1 MEIRKH
7 IPNSLTLLNLLCGCL
22 AIGSLFIV
30 RHEHIPYFIAIS
42 LLADF
47 LDGLVARLLK
57 VSSPI
62 GAELDSLADMVSFG
76 VLPGFLMVRLTCEAY
91 YGAPLDFYF
100 YSGLLSIE
108 DFKSA
113 IVILFPLIITLFSAL
128 RLAKF
133 NVDTEQSKEFKG
145 LATPASTIFV
155 IGLFMVLQDDWSP
168 FRFLLNPLILN
179 LISLVLA
186 LLLVSNIP
194 MFSFKL
200 GDLSIKNN
208 KWQILFV
215 LSSVFLLAFFKF
227 VGVPLIILVYILL
240 NLARKLTPKK

>member
-1 MEIRKH
+1 MSIKKH

-22 AIGSLFIV
+22 AIGSLFIG
-30 RHEHIPYFIAIS
+30 RSELIPYFIGIS

-76 VLPGFLMVRLTCEAY
+76 VLPGFLMVYLSCKAY
-91 YGAPLDFYF
+91 VGSPEDFSF
-100 YSGLLSIE
+100 YNGLVSISN
-108 DFKSA
+108 FKSA
-113 IVILFPLIITLFSAL
+113 LIIFFPLLITLFSAL

-155 IGLFMVLQDDWSP
+155 IGLFMILKDNGSLID
-168 FRFLLNPLILN
+168 FMLNPWLIN
-179 LISLVLA
+179 LISLILA

-200 GDLSIKNN
+200 GDFSFKNN
-208 KWQILFV
+208 KWQIIFLV
-215 LSSVFLLAFFKF
+215 SSVLLFAFFKF
-227 VGVPLIILVYILL
+227 VSVPLIIVVYILL
-240 NLARKLTPKK
+240 NLVRKLTP